1 MLVCWV
7 VCASVV
13 LVLRSVV
20 GGLCFF
26 PVFLD
31 RVLLEG
37 GFVLPL
43 VRFVD
48 DLFEVFFGVA
58 QLCFR
63 VGVSAVMSE
72 VVGGSVSSVDH
83 VGCFEE
89 VGVLRVVGLCP
100 DVFAVEWVVVKL

>member
-1 MLVCWV
+1 MCLC
-7 VCASVV
+7 CACFE
-13 LVLRSVV
+13 V
-20 GGLCFF
+20 GSGGFAFLPF
-26 PVFLD
+26 VFLD

-48 DLFEVFFGVA
+48 DLVEVFFGVA

-63 VGVSAVMSE
+63 VCVGPE
-72 VVGGSVSSVDH
+72 VVGGSVRSVNH

-89 VGVLRVVGLCP
+89 VGVLGVVGLCP
-100 DVFAVEWVVVKL
+100 DVLAVEWIVV